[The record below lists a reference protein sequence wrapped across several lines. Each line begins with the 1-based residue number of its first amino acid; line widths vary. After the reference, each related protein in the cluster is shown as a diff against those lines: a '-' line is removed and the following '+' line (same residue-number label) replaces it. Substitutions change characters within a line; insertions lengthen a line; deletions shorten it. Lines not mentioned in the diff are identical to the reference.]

1 MVKAYDGE
9 VSALPD
15 DKYNMWAL
23 VGIVNVTETFNDMSP
38 VTHVASVANALNKQ
52 KQQSWFTAMQLA
64 AVHDFN
70 YWSLYD
76 TTTGLFSFNST
87 LPTDAEY
94 LKVIKDNTEF
104 TTEFVTRAE
113 FEGMVHTKAKMWMVG
128 SGHIA
133 HVQELPY
140 ISWLWLGTVVDDPYK
155 KFMMDVSG
163 QNSANDLWTLL
174 GYSDDAAT
182 KTAVQDRLERTI
194 NTLTYQRRLFYFME
208 LKYLGHLINI
218 MLAVAIMSLLCFTCC
233 CCCCCCTCCQILPC
247 CYKTKV
253 IKAKTDLPVA
263 E

>member
-1 MVKAYDGE
+1 LEHFGFHVQIAEGIHRCAKINCDGDEAAIKQELQTVLGDFSPAAKGGSKSAGAHPEIDWSKMVKAYDGE

-23 VGIVNVTETFNDMSP
+23 VGIANVTETFNDMSA

-52 KQQSWFTAMQLA
+52 KQQSWYTAMQLA

-76 TTTGLFSFNST
+76 PTIGLFSLNTT
-87 LPTDAEY
+87 LTDAEY
-94 LKVIKDNTEF
+94 LKTIKDKTGF
-104 TTEFVTRAE
+104 TTAFATRAE

-140 ISWLWLGTVVDDPYK
+140 VSWIWMGTIVDDPYK

-174 GYSDDAAT
+174 GYRVMT
-182 KTAVQDRLERTI
+182 P
-194 NTLTYQRRLFYFME
+194 RR
-208 LKYLGHLINI
+208 K
-218 MLAVAIMSLLCFTCC
+218 
-233 CCCCCCTCCQILPC
+233 LPC
-247 CYKTKV
+247 K
-253 IKAKTDLPVA
+253 IDWSAQ
-263 E
+263 